1 MDDLARFCD
10 EWFAAWTGGDPEGL
24 LAYYAEDAQ
33 YADPAKPHG
42 IRGRE
47 ALRKYFGRL
56 LPANPDMVWT
66 RRELFPIEGGFA
78 VTWTAR
84 IPVGGRVVEERGCDL
99 VWLRDG
105 RTTGGAEDQDAT
117 GRRVVIL
124 RNEVYFDR
132 AAWLDALSVSKRQP

>member
-1 MDDLARFCD
+1 MSALEGFCD
-10 EWFAAWTGGDPEGL
+10 EWLAAWTGGDPQRL
-24 LAYYAEDAQ
+24 LAHYAEDAE
-33 YADPAKPHG
+33 YADPAKPQG
-42 IRGRE
+42 IRGRD
-47 ALRKYFGRL
+47 ALLRYFGKL

-66 RRELFPIEGGFA
+66 RRELFPLEGGFA

-99 VWLRDG
+99 VWLREG
-105 RTTGGAEDQDAT
+105 RI
-117 GRRVVIL
+117 V